1 VLAGELPSG
10 AQLREAELSNAFG
23 VGRHSLRAAL
33 QALVYEGLLR
43 HEPNRGVFVPEF
55 SSADVRDL
63 FLLRIAIETHT
74 ARLLAERRTLIPE
87 AISAVERLEALQGDE
102 PWNEVTDLDLE
113 FHRSLVEALDSPRVA
128 KTFGSL
134 QAELRLLLAQL
145 RYQYI
150 RPDKIGVE
158 HRLVLDGILSR
169 RPAHATRAMHEHLEV
184 GIDDILEALNAAP
197 KADSKKTS
205 SARSPRRTLGTVP
218 EGA

>member
-87 AISAVERLEALQGDE
+87 AISAV
-102 PWNEVTDLDLE
+102 
-113 FHRSLVEALDSPRVA
+113 
-128 KTFGSL
+128 
-134 QAELRLLLAQL
+134 
-145 RYQYI
+145 
-150 RPDKIGVE
+150 
-158 HRLVLDGILSR
+158 
-169 RPAHATRAMHEHLEV
+169 
-184 GIDDILEALNAAP
+184 
-197 KADSKKTS
+197 
-205 SARSPRRTLGTVP
+205 
-218 EGA
+218 